1 MKVGCRAVTKGKLT
15 LKIWVRRKKLSSL
28 VVGLPPAG
36 VADFLPETLMSG
48 TGLYI
53 RPRAEEILSC
63 DLQALTSHAVS
74 PFWVVVPKISRLWAR
89 PLAPIRASGPFSS
102 MIVSPQPGPGP
113 GLQV

>member
-1 MKVGCRAVTKGKLT
+1 M
-15 LKIWVRRKKLSSL
+15 KLSSL
-28 VVGLPPAG
+28 VVGCRQLEWLI
-36 VADFLPETLMSG
+36 FLPETLVSG

-89 PLAPIRASGPFSS
+89 PLAPYPGQRTFLFDDRVAAAGSRPRAASLADFLKAS
-102 MIVSPQPGPGP
+102 
-113 GLQV
+113 L

>member
-1 MKVGCRAVTKGKLT
+1 
-15 LKIWVRRKKLSSL
+15 

-36 VADFLPETLMSG
+36 VADFLSETLMSG

-113 GLQV
+113 ELQV